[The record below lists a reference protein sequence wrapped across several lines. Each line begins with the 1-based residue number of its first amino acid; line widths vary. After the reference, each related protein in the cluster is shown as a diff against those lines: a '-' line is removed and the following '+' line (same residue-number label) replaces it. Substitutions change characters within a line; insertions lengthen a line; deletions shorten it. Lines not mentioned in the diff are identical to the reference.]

1 MPFTFIDK
9 DNKGNI
15 YFLKDGT
22 SFYSTLTSYLVE
34 YVLFTNP
41 NIKLEDL
48 DKDDSTWN
56 DKYYMAFYQCLTQ
69 NHLCQDCYNIE
80 TLLKREILQSDYHY
94 KSGNEKF
101 KSNFFVPHFFLYENM
116 SEMPIIND
124 VIDKESLKFVFN
136 INHIIDRFFKY
147 HIHIGI
153 YSDFANES
161 FAKRLKKLFEM
172 SGYEVNFVDH
182 EANCISNFMWD
193 DSIYDTL
200 TVLIGFCNNEEV
212 VKNRIF
218 DFISMDCSLNDDFFA
233 GSLLYFSYNYQ
244 TKLFNSNEHNNIIP
258 QNIFNSYPTI
268 MGVDDDVPF

>member
-1 MPFTFIDK
+1 
-9 DNKGNI
+9 
-15 YFLKDGT
+15 
-22 SFYSTLTSYLVE
+22 
-34 YVLFTNP
+34 
-41 NIKLEDL
+41 
-48 DKDDSTWN
+48 
-56 DKYYMAFYQCLTQ
+56 
-69 NHLCQDCYNIE
+69 
-80 TLLKREILQSDYHY
+80 
-94 KSGNEKF
+94 
-101 KSNFFVPHFFLYENM
+101 
-116 SEMPIIND
+116 
-124 VIDKESLKFVFN
+124 
-136 INHIIDRFFKY
+136 
-147 HIHIGI
+147 
-153 YSDFANES
+153 
-161 FAKRLKKLFEM
+161 M